1 MFPLQNHH
9 QATFVYGPDVYEK
22 LVSKDH
28 ILYKINEQVDF
39 SFLNEECKDLYSQD
53 QGRPVKNLP
62 EIMFRSAIV
71 QRLMDLSDRNMEE
84 SARYNLIVKW
94 FIGISVEDSSY
105 DHSALGDLRDRLG
118 EERWKR
124 LFFQILKQI
133 EDAGFAKGNQSVD
146 ATHVI
151 ANIAIPGTI
160 GIIRQGIKVI
170 MEEIKKV
177 DPKLYEE
184 LGGEKTSKKKEK
196 IHTMKLEEKK
206 KKLVDVVEEAR
217 AIRNRAEKFESASVN
232 HKIEQLNQILNE
244 NIDETNGKIKKK
256 KEHVKDKTVSFV
268 DKEARHG
275 AKSNEK
281 TFTGYKANIMKSDD
295 GFVTNIIVTPGNTY
309 DGDILLPLVDEKIEN
324 SSKPEKIAGDTHYG
338 SAENRFQMSTRG
350 ITIVAPFK
358 DDFNPTGLFSQERFV
373 LDKTGVTC
381 PAGNRTM
388 ISNFNE
394 KEGTTIFYFKKEI
407 CHDCALKGECTKQK
421 GRTITIGKYPELI
434 REAKEYNK
442 TQDFKD
448 DMRERAHIEPKHAEM
463 KRFHGLARAKYW
475 GLAKVNIQ
483 SIITAISVNVK
494 RLANVIG
501 SVSYL
506 KTCEN

>member
-1 MFPLQNHH
+1 MFLLQNPH
-9 QATFVYGPDVYEK
+9 QATFVYGPYVYEK
-22 LVSKDH
+22 LVPKDH

-53 QGRPVKNLP
+53 RGRPVKNFP
-62 EIMFRSAIV
+62 EIMIRSAIV
-71 QRLMDLSDRNMEE
+71 QRLMDLSDRDMEE

-94 FIGISVEDSSY
+94 FIGISIENSSY
-105 DHSALGDLRDRLG
+105 DHSALGDFRDRLG
-118 EERWKR
+118 EERWKK

-160 GIIRQGIKVI
+160 GIIRQGIKAL
-170 MEEIKKV
+170 MEEIKKA

-184 LGGEKTSKKKEK
+184 LGGEKTANKKEK
-196 IHTMKLEEKK
+196 IHMMKSEEKK

-217 AIRNRAEKFESASVN
+217 AIRNKTEKLRSASVN
-232 HKIEQLNQILNE
+232 QKIEQLNQILNE
-244 NIDETNGKIKKK
+244 NIEETNGKIQKK
-256 KEHVKDKTVSFV
+256 KEHVKDKTVSLV
-268 DKEARHG
+268 DKDARHG

-281 TFTGYKANIMKSDD
+281 TFTGYKANIMKSED
-295 GFVTNIIVTPGNTY
+295 GFVTNVIATPGNTY
-309 DGDILLPLVDEKIEN
+309 DGNILLPLVDEKIAN
-324 SSKPEKIAGDTHYG
+324 SSKPEKVAGDTHYG

-373 LDKTGVTC
+373 LDETGVTC
-381 PAGNRTM
+381 PGGNRTM
-388 ISNFNE
+388 ISNHNE
-394 KEGTTIFYFKKEI
+394 KEGTTTFSFKNEI
-407 CHDCALKGECTKQK
+407 CHECALKGECTKQK

-448 DMRERAHIEPKHAEM
+448 DMKERAHIEPKHAEM

-483 SIITAISVNVK
+483 SIITAITVNVK

-506 KTCEN
+506 KTCKI